1 MPGTGSRWPDE
12 RSLKC
17 GFPIYNDLHRA
28 IQVTL
33 HDCRTCIV
41 NATFLYISGGT
52 GKAVNDN
59 LAPLHSLKPTRFET
73 PTILKKLA
81 AASRSLAELKGVAS
95 TIPNQAI
102 LINTLGLQEAKDSSA
117 IENIITTHDELYRED
132 DPTPGQVGAT
142 AKEVLRY
149 RQALKL
155 GYEKVRTTGLI
166 TLNTVI
172 DIQRELEANKAG
184 LRKLPGTVLKDA
196 AGRTVYTPPQDAN
209 DVKRLMG
216 ELEKC
221 RSLEF

>member
-1 MPGTGSRWPDE
+1 M
-12 RSLKC
+12 
-17 GFPIYNDLHRA
+17 
-28 IQVTL
+28 
-33 HDCRTCIV
+33 
-41 NATFLYISGGT
+41 
-52 GKAVNDN
+52 
-59 LAPLHSLKPTRFET
+59 
-73 PTILKKLA
+73 
-81 AASRSLAELKGVAS
+81 AS